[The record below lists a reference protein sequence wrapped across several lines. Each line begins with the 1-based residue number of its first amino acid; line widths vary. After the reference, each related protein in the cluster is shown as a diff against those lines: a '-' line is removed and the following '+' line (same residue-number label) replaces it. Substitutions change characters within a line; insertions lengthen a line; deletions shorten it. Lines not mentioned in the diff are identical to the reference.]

1 MNAPVPDRTPAG
13 PAYEGRLLPR
23 PDDEVVDQGLGFDVQ
38 TLLDRRRMLRVVGL
52 GIGALTLAACSSNGT
67 PAQTSSSG
75 SNGAAS
81 GATSAVAPA
90 PSSGG
95 TSSGSASGTAAS
107 GLMEIPDETNGPYP
121 ADGTNGVDVLTASG
135 IVRSDI
141 RSSFG
146 DSTTTAPGV
155 PLQFEFTVLDM
166 AHGNTPF
173 AGVAVYVWHCDRSGG
188 YSLYSDAVKTE
199 NYLRGVQIA
208 DANGKVTFTSIYPA
222 CYSGRWP
229 HVHFEVYPDRAS
241 ITDHAKAIST
251 SQMAF
256 PKDICDRVYATAG
269 YEQSVGNLSRITLAT
284 DNVFGDDSGVH
295 QMGTLTGEVTT
306 GYRATLIVPVDT
318 RTAQTG
324 GSGPPGGAV
333 RRAAEAD
340 GEELHRAVPPGTGR
354 PRVGDQWSVVRR
366 GDPTTGGPPRESGRC
381 GRAAPAGP
389 TPRSLRACASESDR
403 RRDASRVR
411 R

>member
-1 MNAPVPDRTPAG
+1 M
-13 PAYEGRLLPR
+13 
-23 PDDEVVDQGLGFDVQ
+23 
-38 TLLDRRRMLRVVGL
+38 
-52 GIGALTLAACSSNGT
+52 
-67 PAQTSSSG
+67 
-75 SNGAAS
+75 
-81 GATSAVAPA
+81 
-90 PSSGG
+90 
-95 TSSGSASGTAAS
+95 
-107 GLMEIPDETNGPYP
+107 
-121 ADGTNGVDVLTASG
+121 
-135 IVRSDI
+135 
-141 RSSFG
+141 
-146 DSTTTAPGV
+146 

-166 AHGNTPF
+166 ADGNTPF

-295 QMGTLTGEVTT
+295 QMGTLTGDVTT

-324 GSGPPGGAV
+324 GSGPPGG
-333 RRAAEAD
+333 
-340 GEELHRAVPPGTGR
+340 GPGGTPPSGG
-354 PRVGDQWSVVRR
+354 PGNG
-366 GDPTTGGPPRESGRC
+366 GDPPTG
-381 GRAAPAGP
+381 
-389 TPRSLRACASESDR
+389 
-403 RRDASRVR
+403 
-411 R
+411 